1 MSVKQRGRVWQVDV
15 KLGSTRYRPSFETEQ
30 AAKEWE
36 EDARHAFKM
45 GRPVTEPSS
54 AVTQGGGRV
63 ETVRQLLDMVKADW
77 VGEGNKDVSKAYRNG
92 EMFLEWFGENRHPN
106 EIDDL
111 VIDDYVIHLRE
122 GVGNAGGTLNR
133 KLSVVRMIL
142 KKAIKRRM
150 ITHLPEIPLY
160 DETKGS
166 LNWLNF
172 GEEDSVLG
180 HLEHRSREDL
190 YDLVVFLIDT
200 GARINEAL
208 TLEYRTIRPK
218 AVTFENRK
226 NGNMSTLPLTPRA
239 IKALQRRRQRG
250 TNPDRPFGDI
260 KYDQARSVLRTIYK
274 TLGGQYA
281 NITQPFHVFRHS
293 CASRLATQGV
303 DANRI
308 KRWMDHSSLSVT
320 ERYMK
325 LAPDALEGLEAFL
338 EPTGRQNHLKVVS

>member
-15 KLGSTRYRPSFETEQ
+15 KLGATRYRPSFETE
-30 AAKEWE
+30 KEAQDWE
-36 EDARHAFKM
+36 DDARHAFKM
-45 GRPVTEPSS
+45 GRPIVEPSS

-63 ETVRQLLDMVKADW
+63 ENLRQLLDMVKADW
-77 VGEGNKDVSKAYRNG
+77 VGDTKKDVSKAYRNG
-92 EMFLEWFGENRHPN
+92 EMFLKWFGENRHPS
-106 EIDDL
+106 EVDDL
-111 VIDDYVIHLRE
+111 VIDDYIIHMRSDL
-122 GVGNAGGTLNR
+122 GNAGGTLNR
-133 KLSVVRMIL
+133 KLSVVRMML
-142 KKAIKRRM
+142 KKAIKRRL
-150 ITHLPEIPLY
+150 ITHLPEIQLF

-172 GEEDSVLG
+172 GEEDPILG
-180 HLEHRSREDL
+180 HLEHRGRDDL

-208 TLEYRTIRPK
+208 NLEFRTIRPK
-218 AVTFENRK
+218 AVTLENRK

-239 IKALQRRRQRG
+239 VKALQRRRQRS
-250 TNPDRPFGDI
+250 THPDKPFGNI
-260 KYDQARSVLRTIYK
+260 RYDQARTVLRTIYK

-281 NITQPFHVFRHS
+281 KITQPFHVFRHS

-308 KRWMDHSSLSVT
+308 KKWMDHSALAVT

-325 LAPDALEGLEAFL
+325 LAPDALEGLENFL
-338 EPTGRQNHLKVVS
+338 EPKSKATLKIVS